1 LVYGEFA
8 GKNRLKL
15 QVLRLTMLQ
24 FFNKKTGQRGFTLIE
39 LLVVIAIIGIL
50 ATIVLVSLNSARQ
63 KARDTRRVSDLR
75 QIQLGEEI
83 YYDSNGTTYAA
94 NLAALATGGAMAA
107 VPNDP
112 SDGSAYAYCI
122 TAGNVNYGVGT
133 QLENTASFLMNSSVT
148 QADLPAGCVWSGTG
162 RNAKGTKS
170 CKVTAGYY
178 CVTP

>member
-1 LVYGEFA
+1 MVYGEFA

-112 SDGSAYAYCI
+112 SDGSAYAYCADAANTVYAVGMLLEDI
-122 TAGNVNYGVGT
+122 TSSLLNTSVAEDNLTSCTWAGGV
-133 QLENTASFLMNSSVT
+133 
-148 QADLPAGCVWSGTG
+148 
-162 RNAKGTKS
+162 RNAKGTNS
-170 CKVTAGYY
+170 CGAAGYY
-178 CVTP
+178 CVAP